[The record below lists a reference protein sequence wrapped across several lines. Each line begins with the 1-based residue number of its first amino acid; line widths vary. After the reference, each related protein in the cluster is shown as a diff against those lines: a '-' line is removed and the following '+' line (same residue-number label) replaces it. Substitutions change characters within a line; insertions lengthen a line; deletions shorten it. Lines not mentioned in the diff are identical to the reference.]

1 MSTYG
6 LMGILVAFAG
16 VAVSVVCFLL
26 GHIVAKKKPDL
37 AETIN
42 WGSHIAVFLTTL
54 ALTFCCGLLVF
65 CFMTGDTSI
74 QYVVQN
80 ASDSSSDIAWLY
92 KLSGLWGGRQ
102 GSLLFWAWLI
112 SVFNTIVAVRNI
124 KKLEKIDN
132 MALFV
137 SQLVLAAFVGVLL
150 FSESNMPFTMLD
162 TKYLGENGQ
171 LVGAAAMWGM
181 NALLEHWAMAIHP
194 PTLFIGYAGLTIPFA
209 YAVSALIVNDPSKA
223 WIDKSARI
231 TMFSWLLLGIGI
243 GLGSVWAYVVLGW
256 GGYWGWDPVENA
268 SLLPWL
274 VGVALI
280 HSFTVYR
287 QRGGFKRWS
296 IFCACLT
303 FAFVILGTFITRSG
317 LVESVHAFEG
327 DPVSL
332 VLFLTLIIA
341 ALVIGV
347 VGVIFRWKSFGAEGE
362 DGDDFESMMSKD
374 AAYYINN
381 LVMIVA
387 AVLLAYLT
395 ISSALP
401 AWLPFGGQALS
412 AGTYN
417 AIARPLGIL
426 YLLILA
432 VCPLL
437 GWGKTQGK
445 VFLKR
450 ARIPALLALIVF
462 AVLAV
467 YLVTYLVPSY
477 DAMIAAGGSEAQG
490 LADEGPSWYYNG
502 LAAFG
507 FLVASLL
514 FFNSLFMLGK
524 GISRYSK
531 SRGTNVFVGAF
542 SALKNHAAT
551 YGGFISHLA
560 MAIILVGLIGS
571 SMYVTEK
578 VAYVEYDEAS
588 DTASGDFEIKDYTLK
603 YKSNDIVVDD
613 NETDIFYTVYF
624 DAYKNGEFIG
634 EVNPTVQVVT
644 TTQQQQLH
652 ASVISFPTEDL
663 FVVYRGVNTEGDF
676 ALDVRVNPLISFVWV
691 GFALLMI
698 GTFIATVGR
707 RKTSH
712 ALPGNDDE
720 SDKPVKKDIAD
731 DLKNE
736 EVIGVSVI
744 ETTTVVEI
752 SDGEDA
758 ALVVEHETDV
768 IIETAEDTADTE
780 KK

>member
-6 LMGILVAFAG
+6 LIGILVAFAG

-26 GHIVAKKKPDL
+26 GQVVSKKKPDF

-42 WGSHIAVFLTTL
+42 WGGHIAVFLTTL
-54 ALTFCCGLLVF
+54 ALTFCCGLLVY
-65 CFMTGDTSI
+65 CFMVGDTSI

-80 ASDSSSDIAWLY
+80 SSDSSSDIAWLY

-112 SVFNTIVAVRNI
+112 SVFNTVVAIRNI
-124 KKLEKIDN
+124 KKLEKLDN

-162 TKYLGENGQ
+162 MKYIGENGE
-171 LVGAAAMWGM
+171 LTGAASMWGM

-209 YAVSALIVNDPSKA
+209 YAVAALIVNDPSKA
-223 WIDKSARI
+223 WVDKSSRI
-231 TMFSWLLLGIGI
+231 TIFSWLLLGLGI

-274 VGVALI
+274 VGVGLI

-287 QRGGFKRWS
+287 QKGAFKRWS
-296 IFCACLT
+296 VLCACLT

-332 VLFLTLIIA
+332 VLFLALIIA
-341 ALVIGV
+341 AIVIGII
-347 VGVIFRWKSFGAEGE
+347 GVAFRWKSFGADGE
-362 DGDDFESMMSKD
+362 NGDDFESMMSKD

-381 LVMIVA
+381 LIMVVA

-395 ISSALP
+395 VSSALP
-401 AWLPFGGQALS
+401 TWLPFGGQALS

-437 GWGKTQGK
+437 NWGRTQGK
-445 VFLKR
+445 VFFKR
-450 ARIPALLALIVF
+450 ARIPGILALIVF
-462 AVLAV
+462 AVLMV
-467 YLVTYLVPSY
+467 YLFTYLIPSY
-477 DAMIAAGGSEAQG
+477 DAMIAAGGTNGQG

-502 LAAFG
+502 LAAVG

-514 FFNSLFMLGK
+514 FFNSLYMLGK

-531 SRGTNVFVGAF
+531 SRGMNVFVGAF

-571 SMYVTEK
+571 SMYVTEN
-578 VAYVEYDEAS
+578 VAYVVYDEET
-588 DTASGDFEIKDYTLK
+588 DTAQNDFVIKDYTLK
-603 YKSNDIVVDD
+603 YKSNEIVADE
-613 NETDIFYTVYF
+613 NGTDIFYTVVF
-624 DAYKNGEFIG
+624 DAYKNDEFIG

-676 ALDVRVNPLISFVWV
+676 ALDVRVNPLISFAWV
-691 GFALLMI
+691 GFGLLML
-698 GTFIATVGR
+698 GVVIATIGR

-712 ALPGNDDE
+712 VMAEADDE
-720 SDKPVKKDIAD
+720 VAEASAGGASKAKAD
-731 DLKNE
+731 AAA
-736 EVIGVSVI
+736 VAVI
-744 ETTTVVEI
+744 EKTTVVEL
-752 SDGEDA
+752 SDGEDEVV
-758 ALVVEHETDV
+758 LVEHETEV
-768 IIETAEDTADTE
+768 IVEIDDKNE
-780 KK
+780 K